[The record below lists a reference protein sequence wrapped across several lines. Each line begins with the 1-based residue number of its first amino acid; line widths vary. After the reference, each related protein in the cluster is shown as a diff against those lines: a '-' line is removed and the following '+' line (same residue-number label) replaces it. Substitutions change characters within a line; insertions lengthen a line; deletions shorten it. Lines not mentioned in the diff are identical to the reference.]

1 MSLRSA
7 RSLAAVVVVA
17 ALLAPPAP
25 ARAAEPRPRFAEIR
39 LSLEAGFLAP
49 VSHTIQYGKN
59 GTRFDYVDEGGQ
71 DTLFFFARL
80 SAELHLARRHAL
92 IFLYQPLDLRGD
104 VVLRR
109 DVLVDEQLFPRGAAL
124 NLRYGF
130 DFYRL
135 SYLYDLARRP
145 DREVALGGSLQ
156 IRNAVIVFS
165 TPDGSL
171 RRSFRN
177 IGPVPT
183 LKARLLF
190 RTRRGFLF
198 GGEVDFMYAPIKY
211 LNGGRSDVQ
220 GAIVDASLRAGY
232 RFRPGTDL
240 FVNLRYLGGGA
251 EGTSRSAETLGDG
264 WVSNWLH
271 FLTVSLGATWE
282 SGP

>member
-1 MSLRSA
+1 MTRPIARCIPAVLAAAAVLAPAASA
-7 RSLAAVVVVA
+7 RAE
-17 ALLAPPAP
+17 AP
-25 ARAAEPRPRFAEIR
+25 RARFAEVR

-80 SAELHLARRHAL
+80 SAELHLARRHAI

-104 VVLRR
+104 VTLRR
-109 DVLVDEQLFPRGAAL
+109 DVLIDEQLFASGTAL

-145 DREVALGGSLQ
+145 GREVALGGSLQ
-156 IRNAVIVFS
+156 IRNAAIVFS

-171 RRSFRN
+171 RRSYRN

-190 RTRRGFLF
+190 RTRPGFF
-198 GGEVDFMYAPIKY
+198 YGGEIDFMYAPVKY

-251 EGTSRSAETLGDG
+251 EGTSPSAETLGDG

-271 FLTVSLGATWE
+271 FMTVSLGVTWQ